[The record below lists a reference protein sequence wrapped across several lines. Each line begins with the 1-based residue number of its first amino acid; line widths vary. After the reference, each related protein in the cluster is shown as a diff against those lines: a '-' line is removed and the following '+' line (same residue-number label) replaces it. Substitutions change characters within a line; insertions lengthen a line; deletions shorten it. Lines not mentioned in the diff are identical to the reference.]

1 MSKSLLF
8 MIVILTGLLV
18 LACSKADTNRNANAV
33 APSNSTA
40 PQPAGLVVTNKNTN
54 ASLAT
59 AEKIGVEECDTFLT
73 EYDNC
78 VSTKV
83 PEQAR
88 AQYKNMLSQWRSSWK
103 KAADNPTTRGTLAGI
118 CKNAMETSR
127 AQYKQAIANWRTSW
141 KKLAETAATRAT
153 LASVCKNQLETAR
166 AQLKA
171 YNCTF

>member
-1 MSKSLLF
+1 MPKSLLL
-8 MIVILTGLLV
+8 MICLLTGLLV
-18 LACSKADTNRNANAV
+18 LSCAKAPETNRNANAT
-33 APSNSTA
+33 APAGSTA
-40 PQPAGLVVTNKNTN
+40 PAPAATVSTNKNGN
-54 ASLAT
+54 GAGLT
-59 AEKIGVEECDTFLT
+59 AEKIGIEECDSFLT
-73 EYDNC
+73 AYDNC

-83 PEQAR
+83 P
-88 AQYKNMLSQWRSSWK
+88 
-103 KAADNPTTRGTLAGI
+103 
-118 CKNAMETSR
+118 ETSR